1 MNITIKSISDQGKV
15 RSNNQDSTLINLTI
29 PKTNNHITGF
39 SGIADGMGGLEMGE
53 VASKESLRF
62 VETEISKLTPWD
74 RSNDITPLDYYTKY
88 FLEIN
93 EGVHDHIRKMCME
106 NNVQMGTT
114 LTYGI
119 FQDDKFYY
127 SHIGDTRIYTIK
139 KPGFFKNKLRMN
151 QITQDDNPE
160 GRSSILTKF
169 IGGEDTY
176 DPQIGEV
183 SLSEISYL
191 FFSTDGLHDL
201 VPNEDIIS
209 SFHSEAGL
217 TNINEELV
225 KKANENGGRD
235 NISLINISIYD

>member
-15 RSNNQDSTLINLTI
+15 RSNNQDSTLINLSI
-29 PKTNNHITGF
+29 PKNSNNITGF

-53 VASKESLRF
+53 VASKESLKF
-62 VETEISKLTPWD
+62 VEAEISKLIPWD
-74 RSNDITPLDYYTKY
+74 KSNDLTALDYYKEY
-88 FLEIN
+88 FLKIN
-93 EGVHDHIRKMCME
+93 EGVHDHIRKECLE
-106 NNVQMGTT
+106 NKTQMGTT

-119 FQDDKFYY
+119 FQGEKFYF

-139 KPGFFKNKLRMN
+139 KPGFFKNKLRIN
-151 QITQDDNPE
+151 QVTHDDNPE

-183 SLSEISYL
+183 NLSEISYL

-201 VPNEDIIS
+201 VSVDEIES
-209 SFHSEAGL
+209 SFNSDKNL
-217 TNINEELV
+217 QDINQELV
-225 KKANENGGRD
+225 DKANGNGGRD
-235 NISLINISIYD
+235 NISLVSVQIDD